1 MRTLLYMALMRRRR
15 LLADYHEQ
23 AQVIEKLCAE
33 REQLHRAVE
42 ALELELV
49 ELIDENAGLRD
60 SLDAAQ
66 QRSPIAVLKEL
77 KQHCAVPGH
86 NNTDLGV
93 MQHLLLHTNW
103 AS

>member
-1 MRTLLYMALMRRRR
+1 MRTLFYMALRRRR
-15 LLADYHEQ
+15 QLLDDYHEQ
-23 AQVIEKLCAE
+23 AQAIERLCAE

-60 SLDAAQ
+60 SLAAAQ
-66 QRSPIAVLKEL
+66 QRSPIAVLNEL
-77 KQHCAVPGH
+77 KRHCAV
-86 NNTDLGV
+86 
-93 MQHLLLHTNW
+93 QHLLLHTNW